1 MFRNVRNSLL
11 AAAALAAGALVPAG
25 FAPAFAQDIVPQE
38 NRGVPQDWSH
48 RHVIIRNAET
58 MKDAGG
64 KGVVALQR
72 WRERLKD
79 PRFTMA
85 VARKTIEVQSTAN
98 KMFSGQQLAFFDR
111 FKRQPKASSLIRDWN
126 VALGDS
132 TAINNSGTGTG
143 VGTAGMFPAKYTWD
157 INATPS
163 CANDFIVYTTG
174 TPGRTTGTSARQIG
188 TFTAFTDATFAN
200 VSTGNATLTITNG
213 PNSIT
218 LRASN
223 TASLTSNT
231 GLNFYMGDSA
241 SSNSP
246 AYYAYNLAAA
256 INRNGQAVGVQA
268 SSAGGVVT
276 IIANTAGTGGNSIT
290 IQKSA
295 SLPDTLFDL
304 GGSSGTT
311 ATNLA
316 GGADGGVQP
325 TLVAYNQLY
334 KGAAPACNA
343 TQATAGSPNIYWS
356 YNTGTGSVAELS
368 PALSLDGSQ
377 VAFVQRSAKGPT
389 TSPDSLSAGQIAE
402 LVLLKWAPGSANT
415 HAATVAPTV
424 VTNANYRSCT
434 APCMTTL
441 SLGANNQNSSPYI
454 DYANDVIYVG
464 DAYGRLHKFTGVFG
478 GTPAA
483 AGGAWPVTL
492 STGNMLSSP
501 VFDSASNQV
510 FVGSDVS
517 ERVDDTN
524 TGTGGLFYRVAA
536 DGNTVVSSGQITAFR
551 NNVSS
556 ENVKMTGVR
565 DGAIVDSLAQRVYV
579 FVESDTTTV
588 CGGVTTCKAVYQFP
602 VNFTGGSVG
611 TAQQIGRGQIPGR
624 TLPIG
629 QFDDAYWSSTASSP
643 TGSLYA
649 CGSVDGGNSRAPT
662 LWRIPITNNTM
673 GAATSLMTLTTT
685 PAIGEVGATCSPVT
699 LIKNGANEYLYAGVS
714 ANGNTTGCTG
724 ACIYM
729 VQLNAPSYD
738 ATTTP
743 AVGIDTNN
751 RFISVSTATAVST
764 TEAPVLTTLTRA
776 ATFTGMTIT
785 QSAGIV
791 SNSTD
796 RSVQYWL
803 RRNGADT
810 GITCTVAA
818 GGTTCNAS
826 GSVAYAQGDTISV
839 RLNRNQ
845 INNDISNAVTF
856 RVQLS
861 GPVATAPVAGLT
873 ASGGTSGIV
882 VDNVSTQTG
891 ASQIYYSTLARPGRA
906 VQATQAGL
914 Q

>member
-1 MFRNVRNSLL
+1 MFQNVRLFL
-11 AAAALAAGALVPAG
+11 FTAITLAAGVLVPAG
-25 FAPAFAQDIVPQE
+25 FAPAFAQDIVPE
-38 NRGVPQDWSH
+38 ANRGVPQDWSH
-48 RHVIIRNAET
+48 RHVVIRDAET

-64 KGVVALQR
+64 KGAVAFHR
-72 WRERLKD
+72 WKERLKD

-85 VARKTIEVQSTAN
+85 VARRTIEVQPTAN
-98 KMFSGQQLAFFDR
+98 KMYSGRQLAFFDR
-111 FKRQPKASSLIRDWN
+111 FKRQPKDSSLTRDWN
-126 VALGDS
+126 VALGNA
-132 TAINNSGTGTG
+132 TALTDSGTGTG

-157 INATPS
+157 LNATPS
-163 CANDFIVYTTG
+163 CTNDFIVYTTG
-174 TPGRTTGTSARQIG
+174 TPGRTSGTSARQIG
-188 TFTAFTDATFAN
+188 TFVAFTDTTFGN
-200 VSTGNATLTITNG
+200 VNSGNATLTITNG
-213 PNSIT
+213 GSSIT
-218 LRASN
+218 LRAST
-223 TASLTSNT
+223 TASPTSNT
-231 GLNFYMGDSA
+231 GLNFYMGDA
-241 SSNSP
+241 AASNSP

-268 SSAGGVVT
+268 TSAGGVVT

-316 GGADGGVQP
+316 GGAAGGVQP

-377 VAFVQRSAKGPT
+377 VAFVQRSAALST
-389 TSPDSLSAGQIAE
+389 TSSTSLSAGQIAS

-434 APCMTTL
+434 APCMTTF
-441 SLGANNQNSSPYI
+441 SLGANNQNSSPYV

-517 ERVDDTN
+517 ERVDDTD

-536 DGNTVVSSGQITAFR
+536 DGNTVVSSGQITAYR
-551 NNVSS
+551 NNVSN

-588 CGGVTTCKAVYQFP
+588 CGDVTTCKAVYQFP
-602 VNFTGGSVG
+602 VNFSAASTG

-629 QFDDAYWSSTASSP
+629 QFDDAYWSSSATSP
-643 TGSLYA
+643 TGSIYA

-662 LWRIPITNNTM
+662 LWRIPITNNIM
-673 GAATSLMTLTTT
+673 GAATSLMTLTSA
-685 PAIGEVGATCSPVT
+685 PDIGEVGATCSPVT

-729 VQLNAPSYD
+729 IKLQGASPNSN
-738 ATTTP
+738 TTSTP
-743 AVGIDTNN
+743 AVAVDTNN

-764 TEAPVLTTLTRA
+764 TEAPVLTTRTGA
-776 ATFTGMTIT
+776 AWFSGMTIT
-785 QSAGIV
+785 QSATNPNNRPI
-791 SNSTD
+791 S
-796 RSVQYWL
+796 YWL
-803 RRNGADT
+803 RKNGADT
-810 GITCTVAA
+810 GITCTVEEFES
-818 GGTTCNAS
+818 TCTAS
-826 GSVAYAQGDTISV
+826 GSVAYAAGDTISV
-839 RLNRNQ
+839 RLNR
-845 INNDISNAVTF
+845 SGTGTSAAMTF
-856 RVQLS
+856 QVQLTGS
-861 GPVATAPVAGLT
+861 GSNLTTPAAGFGAP
-873 ASGGTSGIV
+873 GGTSGIV
-882 VDNVSTQTG
+882 VDNVSTQAG